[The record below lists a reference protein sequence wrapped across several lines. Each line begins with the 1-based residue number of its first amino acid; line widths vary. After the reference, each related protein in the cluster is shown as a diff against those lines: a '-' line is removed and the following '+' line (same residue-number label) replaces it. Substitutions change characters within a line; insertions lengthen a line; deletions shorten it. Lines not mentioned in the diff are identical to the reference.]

1 MKYLLILTVLLC
13 LALKGFCGKKTSQ
26 AVALIGDAFR
36 FNFTRMLFCLII
48 ATVPMLIEKASF
60 AIEWRMAAICL
71 FSGAVNVGLVVFWIF
86 GVRKIALVTLDAAQ
100 TLSSILPAVL
110 CLVLFGT
117 PIKWSS
123 LLGFAMIFGAACLL
137 ASYSRQ
143 QKGGFSL
150 GAFALMVLTGICD
163 GMMSFSQQLYRRYY
177 TADGEA
183 VGDVIYSNVVFQ
195 FYTFLFATV
204 IFAVILICWRL
215 WGKEKPSAEST
226 ARFKKAVPL
235 IVIMAGCL
243 FAASYLQTFITSTLG
258 VNPDYL
264 YPVIKGGCLVM
275 SNGMGTLFFGE
286 KITVKSVVGSLII
299 IASIAVMSLL

>member
-1 MKYLLILTVLLC
+1 MKYILILIVLLC

-26 AVALIGDAFR
+26 AVALVGDAFR

-48 ATVPMLIEKASF
+48 ATVPMLMEGASF

-71 FSGAVNVGLVVFWIF
+71 LSGAMNVGFVVFWIF
-86 GVRKIALVTLDAAQ
+86 AVRKIALVTVDAAL

-117 PIKWSS
+117 PVKWGS
-123 LLGFAMIFGAACLL
+123 LLGFALIFGAACLL

-150 GAFALMVLTGICD
+150 GAFLLMVLAAICD
-163 GMMSFSQQLYRRYY
+163 GLMAFSQQLYRRYC
-177 TADGEA
+177 AD
-183 VGDVIYSNVVFQ
+183 YSNTVFQ
-195 FYTFLFATV
+195 FYTFLFATL
-204 IFAVILICWRL
+204 IFAVILVSWRAS
-215 WGKEKPSAEST
+215 GKEKPSAEST

-243 FAASYLQTFITSTLG
+243 FAASYLQTFVTSAYG

-264 YPVIKGGCLVM
+264 YPVIKGGCLVI
-275 SNGMGTLFFGE
+275 SNCMGTLFFGE
-286 KITVKSVVGSLII
+286 KITVKSVIGSLITM
-299 IASIAVMSLL
+299 AGIAVMSLL